1 MGAAEWLFVGVMAT
15 AIALIGVAAALL
27 VWTFMM
33 DEEEDALE
41 VEVLMLQMAALIAI
55 VFVAP
60 DLAVVG
66 ILVVVCR

>member
-1 MGAAEWLFVGVMAT
+1 
-15 AIALIGVAAALL
+15 
-27 VWTFMM
+27 MM

-60 DLAVVG
+60 VLAVVG

>member
-1 MGAAEWLFVGVMAT
+1 MGAAEWLFVGGMAT

-60 DLAVVG
+60 VLAVVG